1 MVLSLLSA
9 LFGGC
14 DAAGAYLIFS
24 LLLFSF
30 LSFFFLLCLMTFLF
44 TVPPPYILFIFFFF
58 WGVTGLFN
66 VED

>member
-30 LSFFFLLCLMTFLF
+30 FLFFLLCLMTFLF
-44 TVPPPYILFIFFFF
+44 TVPPPYILFIYLF